1 MVTSFRREYDNTM
14 ADLLAR
20 RETAFVL
27 WHLTQAEP
35 PPRLI
40 IGWVQP
46 GTPIG
51 LVGEQSLALRRVPGF
66 DDLWE
71 LPAGECGLID
81 GWVYYYW
88 FEITSSRP
96 DRPSGSAP
104 ARIRITDPLATTVD
118 WRLFGPRLGA
128 PFTEDDRYPAAAVK
142 FSGGRLLSADV
153 GGELPS
159 SSGDLLPLD
168 SLPPN
173 NRLVIYE
180 LPTAW
185 TRPGAAGG
193 REVGVGSF
201 RDVIALLD
209 ADAAGAT
216 FDDLDVTQPGRAYL
230 SSELGVNALELLP
243 AADSVYNR
251 EWGYGTTNYFAP
263 DFELGFPAP
272 YSWPAP
278 NRDLADL
285 SRSCRN
291 HRMRF
296 IADMVMA
303 FSKSNPYLDAACND
317 FFILDP
323 KSESDSPDAFNS
335 RGGSERGLRNGFGA
349 SLFRYDRFVPSYDPI
364 TGVAGSFCPARQL
377 MKAAVGRWVRDFH
390 IDGIRLDSIENIANW
405 DFVQELKDHARQ
417 LNRERYAATGR
428 DAQADERFIVVGE
441 ELSEPHALLGQQR
454 LDGLWHEA
462 FKHYIRMALVGRNH
476 ENESSFEATVR
487 RAIDCRQFG
496 YEDLTQ
502 AVIYLTSHDVE
513 GFRNER
519 LFNFFMENGV
529 VDAEKRTKL
538 AFACL
543 LTAVGLPMIFAGEE
557 FADQHDLFDQNG
569 NVTQNSGKQ
578 VDPVNFAR
586 LRDDW
591 RERIKLYASRL
602 IQLRTSYDALAVN
615 DVEFFHSDF
624 DDGKRVM
631 AWRRGAAGSAA
642 QVVVVAN
649 FSDFATP
656 DADQPHAQYVVNNF
670 PEAPS
675 NRRWREVPQ
684 QRWVDL
690 ARAGRE
696 PLYAWEAKVYAL
708 F

>member
-1 MVTSFRREYDNTM
+1 MVTSFAGEYDNTM
-14 ADLLAR
+14 ADLLVR

-27 WHLTQAEP
+27 WHLANVEP

-71 LPAGECGLID
+71 LPAHECGLID
-81 GWVYYYW
+81 GWTYYYW
-88 FEITSSRP
+88 FEVTTSHP
-96 DRPSGSAP
+96 DRPSGLAP
-104 ARIRITDPLATTVD
+104 ARIRITDPLATAVD
-118 WRLFGPRLGA
+118 WRLLGPRLGA

-142 FSGGRLLSADV
+142 FSGGRLLAADV
-153 GGELPS
+153 GGEQPSFSGEPLP
-159 SSGDLLPLD
+159 D

-201 RDVIALLD
+201 RDVLALID
-209 ADAAGAT
+209 ADTAGAT
-216 FDDLDVTQPGRAYL
+216 FEDLDLTQPGRAYL

-243 AADSVYNR
+243 PADSVYNR

-263 DFELGFPAP
+263 DFELGFPDT

-285 SRSCRN
+285 SRTCHS

-303 FSKSNPYLDAACND
+303 FSKSHPYLDGACND

-323 KSESDSPDAFNS
+323 SAEPDSPDAFNS
-335 RGGSERGLRNGFGA
+335 RSGSERRLRDGFGA

-364 TGVAGSFCPARQL
+364 SGVTGSFCPARQL
-377 MKAAVGRWVRDFH
+377 MKAAVERWVRDFH
-390 IDGIRLDSIENIANW
+390 IDGIRLDSIENVANW
-405 DFVQELKDHARQ
+405 DFVQELKDHARHI
-417 LNRERYAATGR
+417 NSERYAANGL
-428 DAQADERFIVVGE
+428 AAKADEHFIVVGE
-441 ELSEPHALLGQQR
+441 ELSEPHALLEQQR

-462 FKHYIRMALVGRNH
+462 FKHYIRMALIGRNH
-476 ENESSFEATVR
+476 ESEGTFESTVR
-487 RAIDCRQFG
+487 RAIDCRTFG
-496 YEDLTQ
+496 YSDLTQ

-519 LFNFFMENGV
+519 LFNFFVNSGV
-529 VDAEKRTKL
+529 LDAEKRTKL

-543 LTAVGLPMIFAGEE
+543 LTAVGMPMILAGDE
-557 FADQHDLFDQNG
+557 FADQHDLVGPDG
-569 NVTQNSGKQ
+569 NVTQNFGKQ
-578 VDPVNFAR
+578 VDPVNFSR
-586 LRDDW
+586 LKDDW
-591 RERIKLYASRL
+591 RVRIKDYVSRL
-602 IQLRTSYDALAVN
+602 IQLRTSYDALSVN
-615 DVEFFHSDF
+615 DVEFIHTDF
-624 DDGKRVM
+624 DDDKRVI
-631 AWRRGAAGSAA
+631 AWRRGEEGSTS

-649 FSDFATP
+649 FSDFTTP
-656 DADQPHAQYVVNNF
+656 DADQPHAEYVVSHW
-670 PEAPS
+670 PAAPS

-684 QRWVDL
+684 ERWVEDG
-690 ARAGRE
+690 RAGRE
-696 PLYAWEAKVYAL
+696 PLFAWEAKVYAL

>member
-1 MVTSFRREYDNTM
+1 MVTSFHGEYDKAM
-14 ADLLAR
+14 ADLLER
-20 RETAFVL
+20 RGTAFVL
-27 WHLTQAEP
+27 WHLTQEEP

-51 LVGEQSLALRRVPGF
+51 LVGEQSLSMRRVAGF

-71 LPAGECGLID
+71 LPANECGLID

-88 FEITSSRP
+88 FEVTSSRP
-96 DRPSGSAP
+96 GRPSGLAP
-104 ARIRITDPLATTVD
+104 ARIRITDPLATAVD
-118 WRLFGPRLGA
+118 WRLLGPRLGT
-128 PFTEDDRYPAAAVK
+128 PFSEDDRYPAAAVK
-142 FSGGRLLSADV
+142 FSGGRLLGTDV
-153 GGELPS
+153 GGEQPSFSGEPLP
-159 SSGDLLPLD
+159 D
-168 SLPPN
+168 SLPAN
-173 NRLVIYE
+173 SRLVIYE

-185 TRPGAAGG
+185 ARPGAAGG

-201 RDVIALLD
+201 RDVLALID

-216 FDDLDVTQPGRAYL
+216 FDDLDVTRPGRAYL
-230 SSELGVNALELLP
+230 SAELGVNALELLP

-251 EWGYGTTNYFAP
+251 EWGCGTTNYFAP
-263 DFELGFPAP
+263 DFELGFPAT

-285 SRSCRN
+285 TRACHS

-296 IADMVMA
+296 ISDMVMA

-323 KSESDSPDAFNS
+323 KNEPGSPDAFNS
-335 RGGSERGLRNGFGA
+335 RTGSQHGLRNGFGA
-349 SLFRYDRFVPSYDPI
+349 SLFRYDRFVQSYDPVS
-364 TGVAGSFCPARQL
+364 GAAGSFCPARQL
-377 MKAAVGRWVRDFH
+377 MKAAVTRWVRDFH
-390 IDGIRLDSIENIANW
+390 IDGIRLDSIENVANW

-417 LNRERYAATGR
+417 LNNERYAALGMSTK
-428 DAQADERFIVVGE
+428 ADERFIVVGE

-462 FKHYIRMALVGRNH
+462 FKHYIRMALIGRNH
-476 ENESSFEATVR
+476 EDEPTFEATVR
-487 RAIDCRQFG
+487 RAIDCREFG
-496 YEDLTQ
+496 FGDLTQ

-519 LFNFFMENGV
+519 LFNFFMNSGV
-529 VDAEKRTKL
+529 ADAEKRTKL

-543 LTAVGLPMIFAGEE
+543 LTAVGMPMILAGDE
-557 FADQHDLFDQNG
+557 FADQHDLVGPNG
-569 NVTQNSGKQ
+569 SVTQNSGKQ
-578 VDPVNFAR
+578 VDPVNFSR
-586 LRDDW
+586 LADDW
-591 RERIKLYASRL
+591 RDRIKRYASRL
-602 IQLRTSYDALAVN
+602 IQLRTSYDALARN
-615 DVEFFHSDF
+615 DVEFIHSDF

-631 AWRRGAAGSAA
+631 AWRRGEAASAS

-656 DADQPHAQYVVNNF
+656 DADQPQAEYVVNNW
-670 PEAPS
+670 PAAPS

-684 QRWVDL
+684 ERWVSD

-696 PLYAWEAKVYAL
+696 PIFAWEAKVYAL

>member
-1 MVTSFRREYDNTM
+1 MVTSFHGEYDNTM

-71 LPAGECGLID
+71 LPAIECGLID

-88 FEITSSRP
+88 FEVTSSHP
-96 DRPSGSAP
+96 ERPSGLAP
-104 ARIRITDPLATTVD
+104 ARIRITDPLATAVD
-118 WRLFGPRLGA
+118 WRLLGPRLGA
-128 PFTEDDRYPAAAVK
+128 PFTQDDRHPAAAVK
-142 FSGGRLLSADV
+142 YSAGRLIGADV
-153 GGELPS
+153 GGEQPS
-159 SSGDLLPLD
+159 FSGEP
-168 SLPPN
+168 SPEALPPN

-193 REVGVGSF
+193 REVAVGSF
-201 RDVIALLD
+201 RDVIALID

-216 FDDLDVTQPGRAYL
+216 FDDLDITRPGRAYL

-243 AADSVYNR
+243 AADSAYNR
-251 EWGYGTTNYFAP
+251 EWGYGTTHYFAP
-263 DFELGFPAP
+263 DFELGFPAT

-278 NRDLADL
+278 NRDLTDL
-285 SRSCRN
+285 SRTCHA

-296 IADMVMA
+296 VADMVMA
-303 FSKSNPYLDAACND
+303 FSKSNPYLDAACDD

-323 KSESDSPDAFNS
+323 KSEPDSPDAFNS
-335 RGGSERGLRNGFGA
+335 RSGSQRRLRDGFGA
-349 SLFRYDRFVPSYDPI
+349 SLFRYDRFVQSYDPVA
-364 TGVAGSFCPARQL
+364 GLAGSFCPARQL
-377 MKAAVGRWVRDFH
+377 MKTAVERWVRDFH

-405 DFVQELKDHARQ
+405 DFVRELKDHARQ
-417 LNRERYAATGR
+417 LNAERYAANGL
-428 DAQADERFIVVGE
+428 AAKADERFIVMGE
-441 ELSEPHALLGQQR
+441 ELSEPHALLEQQR

-462 FKHYIRMALVGRNH
+462 FKHYIRMALIGRSH
-476 ENESSFEATVR
+476 ESETTFEATVR
-487 RAIDCRQFG
+487 RAIDCREFG
-496 YEDLTQ
+496 YGDLTQ

-519 LFNFFMENGV
+519 LFNFFMNSGV
-529 VDAEKRTKL
+529 FDAERRTKL

-543 LTAVGLPMIFAGEE
+543 LTAVGLPMILAGEE
-557 FADQHDLFDQNG
+557 FADQHDLFGPDG
-569 NVTQNSGKQ
+569 NVTQNFGKQ

-586 LRDDW
+586 LQDDW
-591 RERIKLYASRL
+591 RARIKEYASRL

-615 DVEFFHSDF
+615 DVEFIHADF

-631 AWRRGAAGSAA
+631 AWRRGEAGSAS

-656 DADQPHAQYVVNNF
+656 DADQPDAEYVVNNW
-670 PEAPS
+670 PATPS

-684 QRWVDL
+684 ERWVDE